1 MALILL
7 VLSCLILA
15 AGVRIVTF
23 SHTPIFAFQA
33 FVLFLI
39 ASVLFVGAAVI
50 ESVNALRRQIATRDQ
65 I

>member
-7 VLSCLILA
+7 MLSGLILV
-15 AGVRIVTF
+15 AGVRLVTF
-23 SHTPIFAFQA
+23 SNMPLHALQA

-50 ESVNALRRQIATRDQ
+50 ESVNALRRQIASRD
-65 I
+65 

>member
-7 VLSCLILA
+7 MLSALILV
-15 AGVRIVTF
+15 AGVRLITF
-23 SHTPIFAFQA
+23 SNMPLHAFQA

-50 ESVNALRRQIATRDQ
+50 ESVNALRRQIASRD
-65 I
+65 